1 MVGDPGGLRG
11 KTAGEPQAVG
21 AGQVAD
27 DLRKRALGRALERII
42 IASRRS
48 RLAMWQSEH
57 VAGELRRLYPRCEV
71 SVLGIT
77 TRGDRIVDRP
87 LAQVGGKGLFVKEL
101 EAALEDERA
110 DLAVHSAKDVPMR
123 LPQGF
128 CLAAFTARED
138 PRDCLV
144 SNVSASLE
152 ALPRGSIVGTS
163 SLRRE
168 AQLRERHPALQVK
181 PLRGNLDTRLAKLDR
196 GECQAIVLAAAGLKR
211 LGLAARIR
219 AMLEP
224 EESLPAPGQGALV
237 IECREERSELRE
249 RLAPLDDAPTSACV
263 LAERALSRALSG
275 DCQLPL
281 AAYAVAGGAQ
291 IRPREHAA
299 ALAARIRAAG
309 GDPVL
314 FPTIE
319 ILLPDDPGAA
329 ADLIARLD
337 EFQLA
342 IFVSPTAAIRG
353 CGMAGAG
360 RAWPSGLRVAAVGA
374 GTAEA
379 LKERGLH
386 AVIAPAGEA
395 DSEALAALPEL
406 QDLRGRSVV
415 IFRGQRGGIEAV
427 SITSAE
433 GLANFLEML
442 GPTGAGYLRATP
454 VFVPHPRIAIAAER
468 LGVRRI
474 IVTGRG
480 DDRTVAEMA
489 AFFARV

>member
-1 MVGDPGGLRG
+1 
-11 KTAGEPQAVG
+11 
-21 AGQVAD
+21 
-27 DLRKRALGRALERII
+27 
-42 IASRRS
+42 
-48 RLAMWQSEH
+48 MWQSEH

-101 EAALEDERA
+101 EAALEDGRA
-110 DLAVHSAKDVPMR
+110 DLAVHSAKDVPMH

-128 CLAAFTARED
+128 CLAAFTARGD

-152 ALPRGSIVGTS
+152 ALPSGSIVGTS

-224 EESLPAPGQGALV
+224 EQSLPAPGQGALV

-249 RLAPLDDAPTSACV
+249 RLAPLDDAATSACV

-281 AAYAVAGGAQ
+281 AAYAVASGAQ
-291 IRPREHAA
+291 IR
-299 ALAARIRAAG
+299 L
-309 GDPVL
+309 
-314 FPTIE
+314 
-319 ILLPDDPGAA
+319 
-329 ADLIARLD
+329 
-337 EFQLA
+337 
-342 IFVSPTAAIRG
+342 
-353 CGMAGAG
+353 
-360 RAWPSGLRVAAVGA
+360 
-374 GTAEA
+374 
-379 LKERGLH
+379 RGLV
-386 AVIAPAGEA
+386 AMPDGSRVVRAELIGPIAAPERLG
-395 DSEALAALPEL
+395 EALAAN
-406 QDLRGRSVV
+406 LRSLGADA
-415 IFRGQRGGIEAV
+415 I
-427 SITSAE
+427 
-433 GLANFLEML
+433 LAALS
-442 GPTGAGYLRATP
+442 
-454 VFVPHPRIAIAAER
+454 
-468 LGVRRI
+468 
-474 IVTGRG
+474 
-480 DDRTVAEMA
+480 
-489 AFFARV
+489 